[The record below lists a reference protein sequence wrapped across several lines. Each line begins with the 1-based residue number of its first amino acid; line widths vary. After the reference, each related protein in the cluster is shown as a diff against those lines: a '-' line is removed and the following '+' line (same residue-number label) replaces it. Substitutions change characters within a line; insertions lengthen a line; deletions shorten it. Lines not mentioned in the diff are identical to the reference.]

1 MSVNQICR
9 LVEMCLSCSY
19 FLCDGKYYKQKHGC
33 AMGSPLSPI
42 VVNIYMERFEQL
54 ALRTYQGIP
63 PALWVRYVD
72 DTYLEIKIDEQEPF
86 FAHANSVDKHI
97 QFTKDGMIDRKL
109 AFLDAA
115 VSVKDGGT
123 FGITVYR
130 KPTHTNQYLL
140 FDSHHPL
147 DHKLGVVRTLFHRAN
162 TVVTSPEDR
171 ETEHDY
177 LKNALQKCG
186 YSDWTFQKALKPKS
200 LSQKESE
207 PRTSANGKNVNVTL
221 PYVAGTY
228 EKVKRLL
235 MKQGISVST
244 KPSNTL

>member
-1 MSVNQICR
+1 
-9 LVEMCLSCSY
+9 
-19 FLCDGKYYKQKHGC
+19 
-33 AMGSPLSPI
+33 MGSPLSPI

-109 AFLDAA
+109 AFLDAG

-140 FDSHHPL
+140 FDSHHRL
-147 DHKLGVVRTLFHRAN
+147 DHKLGVVRTLFHCSHKPRR
-162 TVVTSPEDR
+162 SGDR
-171 ETEHDY
+171 E
-177 LKNALQKCG
+177 
-186 YSDWTFQKALKPKS
+186 
-200 LSQKESE
+200 
-207 PRTSANGKNVNVTL
+207 
-221 PYVAGTY
+221 
-228 EKVKRLL
+228 
-235 MKQGISVST
+235 
-244 KPSNTL
+244 